1 MPIAIYLVIFYVWPV
16 ANVLKLSLF
25 DPGFSLNSYQRALET
40 PVYVQ
45 TLVRTFEISLI
56 AALVSL
62 GLGYPTAYAMAAA
75 SSRMRAVMVLIVTAA
90 YLSNVLVRNY
100 AWIFM
105 LADNGVVNSTLREL
119 HWTHQPL
126 DLMFNRFGLM
136 VGMVHILLPTTI
148 LILLA
153 TMLTIGPEH
162 LRAASSLAAG
172 PFTAFRRA
180 YLPRTMPA
188 IVVSVVLVFVLA
200 SAFFT
205 TPAMLGGSGDRMMSN
220 IIVDEVENLNWG
232 FAGALSIVLVVAS
245 IIVIFAAQRLVGGA
259 ALIDRGGS
267 AGSVHMVTPRE
278 GSLTALLDRV
288 ADPIWPWVP
297 PVVATL
303 TMAYLVLPLLIV
315 LPISLSRSS
324 FISWPPDGLS
334 LIWYQTYL
342 TSPRWIA
349 ATVNSLEIASLTTV
363 IALGLAIP
371 AALGFV
377 RSRSPLRPLIFAM
390 MVAPLLIPNIL
401 TAIGVL
407 LFFTPLDIYGNPVAV
422 ALGHVIEAAPLAT
435 LVLLATLRNLD
446 PNLEKAAASL
456 GAGPLRT
463 LFRVTLPVLAAATVT
478 AGLFAFMHSFN
489 ELLIALFVGGISA
502 TTLPKRMWESLQDF
516 EPTITAVSTLLIVFA
531 VLVFVALRALRAD
544 IGAVAGDPVTEA

>member
-1 MPIAIYLVIFYVWPV
+1 MPITIYLLVFYVWPV

-25 DPGFSLNSYQRALET
+25 DPGFSLGSYQRALET
-40 PVYVQ
+40 PIYVQ
-45 TLVRTFEISLI
+45 TLLRTFEISLV
-56 AALVSL
+56 AAVISL
-62 GLGYPTAYAMAAA
+62 LLGYPTAYAMAAA
-75 SSRMRAVMVLIVTAA
+75 RPRWRAVMVLIVTAA

-119 HWTHQPL
+119 HLTHDPL

-148 LILLA
+148 LILLS
-153 TMLTIGPEH
+153 TMLTIGPEY

-188 IVVSVVLVFVLA
+188 IVVSLVLVFVLA

-220 IIVDEVENLNWG
+220 IIVDEVETLNWD
-232 FAGALSIVLVVAS
+232 FAGALSIVLVTAS
-245 IIVIFAAQRLVGGA
+245 IAAIFVAQRLAGGA

-267 AGSVHMVTPRE
+267 TGSVHLVVPRE
-278 GSLTALLDRV
+278 GPLTMFLDRV
-288 ADPIWPWVP
+288 ADPIWPWLP
-297 PVVATL
+297 PIVAVL
-303 TMAYLVLPLLIV
+303 TMAYLVVPLLIV

-324 FISWPPDGLS
+324 FISWPPAGLS
-334 LIWYQTYL
+334 LMWYQTYL
-342 TSPRWIA
+342 TSPRWIE
-349 ATVNSLEIASLTTV
+349 ATVNSVEIATLTTL
-363 IALGLAIP
+363 IALALAIP

-377 RSRSPLRPLIFAM
+377 RSRSPLRPLIFGM

-407 LFFTPLDIYGNPVAV
+407 LFFTPLNIYGNPLAV
-422 ALGHVIEAAPLAT
+422 SLGHVIEAAPLAT

-446 PNLEKAAASL
+446 PNLERAAASL
-456 GAGPLRT
+456 GAGPIRT
-463 LFRVTLPVLAAATVT
+463 LFRVTLPVLAAATAT

-516 EPTITAVSTLLIVFA
+516 EPTITAVSTLLILFA
-531 VLVFVALRALRAD
+531 VLVFVVLRALRAD
-544 IGAVAGDPVTEA
+544 VTSGRRDFPPNV